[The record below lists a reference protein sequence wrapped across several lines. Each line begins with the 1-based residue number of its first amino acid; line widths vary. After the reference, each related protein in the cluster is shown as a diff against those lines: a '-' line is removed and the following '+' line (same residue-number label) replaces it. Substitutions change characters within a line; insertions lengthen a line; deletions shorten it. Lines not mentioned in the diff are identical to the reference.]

1 MAVPGTV
8 IAGYR
13 VERMLGEGGMGA
25 VYLAAHPALPRHD
38 AIKVL
43 SRRFTDDREFRAR
56 FEREA
61 NLAAGL
67 DHPNIVAVYN
77 RGEDQGRLWIA
88 MQYVS
93 GADAAQA
100 MSADPS
106 SMTPERALRI
116 VTEVGKALDYAHQSG
131 LLHRDVKPANF
142 LLSPRLGEEE
152 RVLLTDFGIAKSMSD
167 TEELTQ
173 DGDLLA
179 TVAYASPE
187 QLLGGPVNHR
197 ADIYSLACSFFRLL
211 TGRNP
216 FVGTVP
222 TVVLMGHL
230 NEPPPR
236 ATDLRR
242 DLSPAVDQ
250 VLARAMAKQPNERF
264 GTCRE
269 FTDALRA
276 AMAGVGPTAPAR
288 TSAQSRYRWPV
299 AVAGSVLAAAAVA
312 GAIILPQSSTTGAA
326 SAPRA
331 TTVGPTTA
339 AAPKPTSVGQA
350 KTDNPQF
357 FGRQIA
363 LAEYASYDRS
373 TVHLHPSGPTQF
385 LADLGFRYDPRYSN
399 VDAAEHN
406 RAVRDLASELEPKGS
421 PDGLDFLVLLR
432 SDDKAGGG
440 GIAGVSSNL
449 IRLDSTIIVVDDPA
463 VIEVIRNWSPQGEA
477 ILLDKLLPLLRR
489 EVK

>member
-1 MAVPGTV
+1 M

-25 VYLAAHPALPRHD
+25 VYLAAHPALPRYD

-61 NLAAGL
+61 NLSAGL

-93 GADAAQA
+93 GADAAQT

-152 RVLLTDFGIAKSMSD
+152 RVLLTDFGIAKAMSD

-197 ADIYSLACSFFRLL
+197 ADIYSLACSYFRLL

-216 FVGTVP
+216 FVGAVP
-222 TVVLMGHL
+222 TVVLMAHL

-236 ATDLRR
+236 ATDLRH
-242 DLSPAVDQ
+242 DLPPAIDQ
-250 VLARAMAKQPNERF
+250 VLARAMAKRPDERF

-276 AMAGVGPTAPAR
+276 AMAGVGPTTPVRA
-288 TSAQSRYRWPV
+288 SAQPRYRWPI
-299 AVAGSVLAAAAVA
+299 AVAGCVLVAAVVV
-312 GAIILPQSSTTGAA
+312 GAIVWPQSSTTGAA
-326 SAPRA
+326 APRA
-331 TTVGPTTA
+331 STAAPTTA
-339 AAPKPTSVGQA
+339 ATPKPTSVGQA
-350 KTDNPQF
+350 KAGNPQF
-357 FGRQIA
+357 LGRQIA
-363 LAEYASYDRS
+363 LAEYTSYNRS

-399 VDAAEHN
+399 DAAAERN
-406 RAVRDLASELEPKGS
+406 RVVADLASELEPIGS
-421 PDGLDFLVLLR
+421 TDGLDFLVLLR

-463 VIEVIRNWSPQGEA
+463 VIEVVRNWSPQGEA

>member
-25 VYLAAHPALPRHD
+25 VYLAAHPTLPRRD
-38 AIKVL
+38 AVKVL

-93 GADAAQA
+93 GADAARM
-100 MSADPS
+100 MSDDPA
-106 SMTPERALRI
+106 SMTPHRALRI
-116 VTEVGKALDYAHQSG
+116 VSEVGKALDYAHRSG

-142 LLSPRLGEEE
+142 LLSPRSGEEE
-152 RVLLTDFGIAKSMSD
+152 RVLLTDFGIAKAMSD

-216 FVGTVP
+216 FIGTVP
-222 TVVLMGHL
+222 TVVMMGHV

-236 ATDLRR
+236 ATDIRR
-242 DLSPAVDQ
+242 DLPPAVDD
-250 VLARAMAKQPNERF
+250 VLARAMAKLPDERF

-276 AMAGVGPTAPAR
+276 AMAGTGPTAAGR
-288 TSAQSRYRWPV
+288 TSAQPRPRWPI
-299 AVAGSVLAAAAVA
+299 AVAGSALAAVVA
-312 GAIILPQSSTTGAA
+312 FGAIVWSQPSSTGAA
-326 SAPRA
+326 TPQAS
-331 TTVGPTTA
+331 TVGSTTT
-339 AAPKPTSVGQA
+339 AAPKPTSLAQA
-350 KTDNPQF
+350 KADNPQF

-373 TVHLHPSGPTQF
+373 AVHMHPSGPTQF
-385 LADLGFRYDPRYSN
+385 LTGLGFRYDPRYAN
-399 VDAAEHN
+399 DTAAE
-406 RAVRDLASELEPKGS
+406 RDKAVTDLARELEPMGT
-421 PDGLDFLVLLR
+421 PDGLEFLVLLR
-432 SDDKAGGG
+432 SDAKAGGG
-440 GIAGVSSNL
+440 GMAGISSSL
-449 IRLDSTIIVVDDPA
+449 IRLHSTIIVVDDPA
-463 VIEVIRNWSPQGEA
+463 VIEVVRNWSPGGEA
-477 ILLDKLLPLLRR
+477 VLLDKLLPVLRR